1 MIAATNK
8 DLEAAVAAGRF
19 REDLY
24 YRLSVVPIRIPPLKE
39 RREDIPALANYFMKK
54 HSEKNRKQMKRIA
67 QEAMDKLVAYDW
79 PGNVRELSNC
89 IERAV
94 ILSLGDDITL
104 ESLPNSIRQSAS
116 APEGDLNIMEQAER
130 SAILTALRSCG
141 GNKSLAAEKLGINRK
156 TLASKMQRYNISEE

>member
-1 MIAATNK
+1 
-8 DLEAAVAAGRF
+8 
-19 REDLY
+19 
-24 YRLSVVPIRIPPLKE
+24 
-39 RREDIPALANYFMKK
+39 
-54 HSEKNRKQMKRIA
+54 
-67 QEAMDKLVAYDW
+67 MDRLVAYDW

-104 ESLPNSIRQSAS
+104 ESLPNNIKKTSS
-116 APEGDLNIMEQAER
+116 APEGDLNIMKQAER

-156 TLASKMQRYNISEE
+156 TLSTKMQRYNISEE